1 MIIVIA
7 VSAADSYLVTG
18 KIENSDAKVRGCVIL
33 RSVSV
38 AGALTTLYLASNVLQ
53 HFRLFI
59 GTTDLNSNVRIR
71 SAVAGL
77 NLRFDFHVSGK
88 AGNLILQTCL
98 IWL

>member
-1 MIIVIA
+1 M
-7 VSAADSYLVTG
+7 
-18 KIENSDAKVRGCVIL
+18 
-33 RSVSV
+33 

-88 AGNLILQTCL
+88 AGILNYLEIKSSMHTVN
-98 IWL
+98 IGKSIRYAAFNR